1 MDKLKSINPATGET
15 LSEHAQHTDAEID
28 AALTRSVKA
37 FAANRQTRFDTRAE
51 RMRAVADVLED
62 RKEKYAH
69 LMTAEMGKPIKQ
81 ARAEV
86 EKCALAC
93 RFYADKAEGF
103 LADETVGD
111 DGKKY
116 VRHLPIGPVL
126 AVMPW
131 NFPFWQAIRFAAP
144 NLMAGNTGVL
154 KHAGN
159 VTGCALALQ
168 DLFEEAG
175 FPQGTFETLKIES
188 KRAERVIRDDRIRAV
203 TLTGSEKA
211 GSAVAAVAGDV
222 IKKTVLELGG
232 SDAFIVMPS
241 ADLEDAARVGVDAR
255 TTNSGQSC
263 IAAKRFIV
271 HVDVYDA
278 YRDAFIAELERQT
291 VGDPTSDE
299 TDIGPLVSADACETL
314 DEQVRKTVSMGGR
327 RVTGARP
334 MDRTGAF
341 FEPGLLED
349 IPSGSPA
356 AVDEL
361 FGPVALFSRV
371 RSLSDAI
378 ELANDHR
385 YGLGSAIF
393 TTDKNEIEHAV
404 NHLDAGTTAVNQKVA
419 STPELPFGGVKAS
432 GYGRELARDGILE
445 FTNRKAVAIK

>member
-1 MDKLKSINPATGET
+1 MDMLKSINPANGET
-15 LSEHAQHTDAEID
+15 LSEHEQHTDAEVE

-37 FAANRQTRFDTRAE
+37 FEANRSLSFDDRAD

-62 RKEKYAH
+62 RKDKYAH

-93 RFYADKAEGF
+93 RFYADKAEAF
-103 LADETVGD
+103 LADEHVD
-111 DGKKY
+111 DDPKRY

-131 NFPFWQAIRFAAP
+131 NFPFWQVIRFAAP

-154 KHAGN
+154 KHASN

-168 DLFEEAG
+168 DLFEAAG
-175 FPQGTFETLKIES
+175 FTPGSFGTLKLSSGRME
-188 KRAERVIRDDRIRAV
+188 KVIRDDRVRAV

-211 GSAVAAVAGDV
+211 GSAVAAVAGEV

-232 SDAFIVMPS
+232 SDALIVMPS
-241 ADLEDAARVGVDAR
+241 ADLEAAARVGVDAR
-255 TTNSGQSC
+255 LTNSGQSC

-271 HVDVYDA
+271 HADIYDA
-278 YRDAFIAELERQT
+278 YREAFIAEMEKQI
-291 VGDPTSDE
+291 VGDPTLDD
-299 TDIGPLVSADACETL
+299 TDVGPLVSAEACTGL
-314 DEQVRKTVSMGGR
+314 DEQVKKTVAMGGV
-327 RVTGARP
+327 RVTGATP
-334 MDRTGAF
+334 MDRPGAF
-341 FEPGLLED
+341 FEPGVIED
-349 IPSGSPA
+349 IPAQSPG

-371 RSLSDAI
+371 RSLADAI
-378 ELANDHR
+378 HLANSHR

-393 TTDKNEIEHAV
+393 TQDKDEIETAV
-404 NHLDAGTTAVNQKVA
+404 NGLDAGTTAVNQKVA

-432 GYGRELARDGILE
+432 GYGRELARDGVLE

>member
-1 MDKLKSINPATGET
+1 MDMLQSINPANGET
-15 LSEHAQHTDAEID
+15 LSEHEQHTDAEVE
-28 AALTRSVKA
+28 AALTRAQKA
-37 FAANRQTRFDTRAE
+37 FESNRLTSFADRAD

-93 RFYADKAEGF
+93 RFYADRAEGF
-103 LADETVGD
+103 LADERVED
-111 DGKKY
+111 DPKRY

-131 NFPFWQAIRFAAP
+131 NFPFWQVIRFAAP

-154 KHAGN
+154 KHASN
-159 VTGCALALQ
+159 VTGCALAIQ

-175 FPQGTFETLKIES
+175 FTPGSFETLKLSSSRME
-188 KRAERVIRDDRIRAV
+188 KVIRDDRIRAV

-211 GSAVAAVAGDV
+211 GSAVAAVAGEV

-241 ADLEDAARVGVDAR
+241 ADIEAAAKVGVDAR
-255 TTNSGQSC
+255 LTNSGQSC
-263 IAAKRFIV
+263 IAAKRFLV
-271 HVDVYDA
+271 HADVYDT
-278 YRDAFIAELERQT
+278 YRDAFIAELERQS
-291 VGDPTSDE
+291 VGDPTLDE
-299 TDIGPLVSADACETL
+299 TDVGPLVSADACSGL
-314 DEQVRKTVSMGGR
+314 DAQVKKTVSMGGV
-327 RVTGARP
+327 RVTGAKP
-334 MDRTGAF
+334 MDRPGAF
-341 FEPGLLED
+341 FEPGVIED
-349 IPSGSPA
+349 IPAQSPG

-371 RSLSDAI
+371 RSLADAI
-378 ELANDHR
+378 HLANSHR

-393 TTDKNEIEHAV
+393 TQDEDEIETAV
-404 NHLDAGTTAVNQKVA
+404 NGLDAGTTAVNQKVA

-432 GYGRELARDGILE
+432 GYGRELARDGALE
-445 FTNRKAVAIK
+445 FTNSKAVAIK

>member
-1 MDKLKSINPATGET
+1 MDMLKSINPANGET
-15 LSEHAQHTDAEID
+15 LSEHVQHSDAEVEV
-28 AALTRSVKA
+28 ALARAQKA
-37 FAANRQTRFDTRAE
+37 FESNRLTSFADRAE

-62 RKEKYAH
+62 RKAKYAH

-93 RFYADKAEGF
+93 RFYADRAEMF
-103 LADETVGD
+103 LADERVD
-111 DGKKY
+111 DDPKRY

-131 NFPFWQAIRFAAP
+131 NFPFWQVIRFAAP

-154 KHAGN
+154 KHASN
-159 VTGCALALQ
+159 VTGCALAIQ

-175 FPQGTFETLKIES
+175 FIPGSFETLKLSSSRTE
-188 KRAERVIRDDRIRAV
+188 KVIRDDRIRAV

-211 GSAVAAVAGDV
+211 GSAVAAVAGEV

-241 ADLEDAARVGVDAR
+241 ADLEAAAKVGVDAR
-255 TTNSGQSC
+255 LTNSGQSC

-271 HVDVYDA
+271 HADIHDA
-278 YRDAFIAELERQT
+278 YRDAFIAEMDRQT
-291 VGDPTSDE
+291 VGDPTQDV
-299 TDIGPLVSADACETL
+299 TDVGPLVSADACARLE
-314 DEQVRKTVSMGGR
+314 DQVNKTVSMGGV

-334 MDRTGAF
+334 INRPGAF
-341 FEPGLLED
+341 FEPGVIED
-349 IPSGSPA
+349 IPARSPG

-361 FGPVALFSRV
+361 FGPVALFNRV
-371 RSLSDAI
+371 RSLADAI
-378 ELANDHR
+378 HLANSHR

-393 TTDKNEIEHAV
+393 TCDEDEIETAV
-404 NHLDAGTTAVNQKVA
+404 NGLDAGTTAVNQKVA
-419 STPELPFGGVKAS
+419 STLELPFGGVKAS
-432 GYGRELARDGILE
+432 GYGRELARDGVLE